1 LTHLK
6 KEGKIIYCQNEF
18 EQNEFN
24 LNKAWKLINK
34 VLNKTKQFNNIS
46 MLQPEDSTQPADQH
60 FIPNMLH
67 KYFTS

>member
-6 KEGKIIYCQNEF
+6 KEGKIIYYQNEF

-24 LNKAWKLINK
+24 LNKVWKLINK

-46 MLQPEDSTQPADQH
+46 MLQPEDSTQPADQIH
-60 FIPNMLH
+60 FGN
-67 KYFTS
+67 K